1 MDHAPPRIRG
11 GHPMTVVVLAILGVL
26 ALDTIRLD
34 LEGLS

>member
-1 MDHAPPRIRG
+1 
-11 GHPMTVVVLAILGVL
+11 MTVVVLAILGVL